1 MRRIVITGIGAV
13 TPIGNSAAAFWEAL
27 TAGRNGIGRITHF
40 ELPPD
45 YKATL
50 AAELK
55 GFDPLNY
62 MDAKSARRSDP
73 FTHYAVAAAEEA
85 MRDSDLVGHVDP
97 ERFAIYTG
105 SGIGGLKTITGE
117 CEKYYYKGARRV
129 SPLFIP
135 MLIPNMAAGILAIQY
150 QALGSCLTNV
160 TACATSSHTLG
171 EAYRAIKHGYADAV
185 LAGGSEATIE
195 PVGVTGFLNMT
206 ALTTSAD
213 PEAASLP
220 FDKRRAGF
228 VMGEGAGMVV
238 LEEYERAKARGAK
251 IYAELAGY
259 GTTCDAYHITAPN
272 PDGNGPARAIKAA
285 LAETGQGEEA
295 RLYINAHGTGT
306 PINDKTETLA
316 IKQALGEERAR
327 RTPISSSK
335 SMIGHMLGAAGA
347 VEAIAAVFALRE
359 GLLPPTIGLRE
370 PDPEC
375 DLDCIP
381 WTARRQEIDMALSVS
396 LGFGGH
402 NVCLAFTKVDEH

>member
-1 MRRIVITGIGAV
+1 MRRTVITGIGAI
-13 TPIGNSAAAFWEAL
+13 TPIGNTAPAYWEAL
-27 TAGRNGIGRITHF
+27 TAGQSGIGPITHF
-40 ELPPD
+40 ELPPG
-45 YKATL
+45 YKASL

-73 FTHYAVAAAEEA
+73 FTHYAIAAAAEA
-85 MRDSDLVGHVDP
+85 MDDSGLAGQIDP
-97 ERFAIYTG
+97 ERFAVYTG

-135 MLIPNMAAGILAIQY
+135 MLIPNMAAGILAIRY
-150 QALGSCLTNV
+150 HALGSCLTNV

-171 EAYRAIKHGYADAV
+171 EAYRAIKHGYADAI
-185 LAGGSEATIE
+185 LAGGSEAAIE

-206 ALTTSAD
+206 ALTTSGD

-220 FDKRRAGF
+220 FDRRRAGF

-238 LEEYERAKARGAK
+238 LEEYEHAKARGAK

-272 PDGNGPARAIKAA
+272 PDGSGPARAIKAA
-285 LAETGQGEEA
+285 LAETGRDEGTS
-295 RLYINAHGTGT
+295 LYINAHGTGT
-306 PINDKTETLA
+306 PINDTTETLA
-316 IKQALGEERAR
+316 IKLALGEERAR
-327 RTPISSSK
+327 RTPVSSSK

-347 VEAIAAVFALRE
+347 VEAIAAILALRG

-375 DLDCIP
+375 DLDYVP
-381 WTARRQEIDMALSVS
+381 LTARRQEVDMALSVS

-402 NVCLAFTKVDEH
+402 NVCLAFTKIE

>member
-1 MRRIVITGIGAV
+1 MKKVAVTGLGAV
-13 TPIGNSAAAFWEAL
+13 TPIGNNVPDFWTAL
-27 TAGRNGIGRITHF
+27 VAGRNGIASLTHF
-40 ELPPD
+40 EPPPG
-45 YKATL
+45 YKARL

-85 MRDSDLVGHVDP
+85 MQDSGLAGQIDP
-97 ERFAIYTG
+97 ERFAVYTG

-135 MLIPNMAAGILAIQY
+135 MLIPNMAAGILAIRY

-185 LAGGSEATIE
+185 LAGGSEAPIE

-206 ALTTSAD
+206 ALTTSDD

-220 FDKRRAGF
+220 FDRRRAGF

-238 LEEYERAKARGAK
+238 LEEYEHARARGAK

-272 PDGNGPARAIKAA
+272 PDGNGTARAIRAA
-285 LAETGQGEEA
+285 LAEANQPEETP
-295 RLYINAHGTGT
+295 LYVNAHGTGT
-306 PINDKTETLA
+306 PLNDKTETLA
-316 IKQALGEERAR
+316 LKLALGEERAR
-327 RTPISSSK
+327 RTPVSSSK
-335 SMIGHMLGAAGA
+335 SMVGHMLGAAGA
-347 VEAIAAVFALRE
+347 VEAIAAILALRE
-359 GLLPPTIGLRE
+359 GVLPPTIGLRE
-370 PDPEC
+370 PDPDC
-375 DLDCIP
+375 DLDYIP
-381 WTARRQEIDMALSVS
+381 LEARRQEVEMTLSVS
-396 LGFGGH
+396 LAFGGH
-402 NVCLAFTKVDEH
+402 NVCLAFTRGEG

>member
-1 MRRIVITGIGAV
+1 MRRTVVTGIGAV
-13 TPIGNSAAAFWEAL
+13 TPIGNTAPAYWEAL
-27 TAGRNGIGRITHF
+27 TAGRSGIGPITHF
-40 ELPPD
+40 ELPPG

-55 GFDPLNY
+55 GFDPLDY

-73 FTHYAVAAAEEA
+73 FTHYAIAAAAEA
-85 MRDSDLVGHVDP
+85 MDDSGLAGQIDP
-97 ERFAIYTG
+97 ERFAVYTG

-135 MLIPNMAAGILAIQY
+135 MLIPNMAAGILAIRY
-150 QALGSCLTNV
+150 HALGSCLTNV

-171 EAYRAIKHGYADAV
+171 EAYRAIKHGYADAI
-185 LAGGSEATIE
+185 LAGGSEAAIE

-206 ALTTSAD
+206 ALTTSGD

-220 FDKRRAGF
+220 FDRRRAGF
-228 VMGEGAGMVV
+228 VMGEGAGMLV
-238 LEEYERAKARGAK
+238 LEEYEHAKARGAK

-285 LAETGQGEEA
+285 LAETGRDEETS
-295 RLYINAHGTGT
+295 LYINAHGTGT
-306 PINDKTETLA
+306 PINDTTETLA
-316 IKQALGEERAR
+316 IKLALGEERAQ

-347 VEAIAAVFALRE
+347 VEAIAAILALRG

-375 DLDCIP
+375 DLDYIP
-381 WTARRQEIDMALSVS
+381 LTARRQEVDMALSVS

-402 NVCLAFTKVDEH
+402 NVCLAFNKVDE